1 MLIVKAIWLYGAEM
15 EVELIAELWNSCC
28 RPGSS
33 VEFLLHLQECGS
45 GKKYHLTSWA
55 NSFYKILTIYLTMP
69 GVRCVHEQQSNR
81 VEIII
86 WKIMEWSIQVA
97 TGSQRAI
104 NWQGVEIA
112 IKSLLDLYI

>member
-1 MLIVKAIWLYGAEM
+1 
-15 EVELIAELWNSCC
+15 
-28 RPGSS
+28 
-33 VEFLLHLQECGS
+33 
-45 GKKYHLTSWA
+45 
-55 NSFYKILTIYLTMP
+55 MP

-112 IKSLLDLYI
+112 IKSLLDLYIGPRLIGQLVMDTWKQKQHLREM